1 MVENVRIMPRHFVAG
16 ILHFRCTHVNSQ
28 THDGARLISQ
38 HGPVCRFN
46 LGVLMRNV
54 AMWKTLWISVII
66 TLCQQVKEMTIGDV
80 PNVND
85 GTGDQSAGASADIYR
100 E

>member
-1 MVENVRIMPRHFVAG
+1 
-16 ILHFRCTHVNSQ
+16 
-28 THDGARLISQ
+28 
-38 HGPVCRFN
+38 
-46 LGVLMRNV
+46 MRNV